1 MSDSIKDKFINDLL
15 SDLENDK
22 LVLPTLPEVAL
33 KVRDTLEDEDVSM
46 KAVADAISTD
56 AALSARIIQVCNSP
70 LMRAARQIDSV
81 EAAVTRMGSNM
92 VRNLVTSMVM
102 EQMFQA
108 TSDATDKRLRDLWE
122 HSIQVAAIA
131 HALAGQFAKLQP
143 DQAMLAGLVH
153 DIGALPIL
161 ARVEDI
167 PEILNNVELLD
178 NIIRETHPKLG
189 EAILRKW
196 NFPDEL
202 VAVAA
207 EHENLQ
213 REHGGPADYTDVV
226 MVANLQSHIGTNHP
240 LTQSDWSAVPAFAKL
255 GLEVDVNVVEM
266 DETSADIEAVKS
278 ALSS

>member
-1 MSDSIKDKFINDLL
+1 MSETIKEQFINELLADLA
-15 SDLENDK
+15 SDK

-33 KVRDTLEDEDVSM
+33 RVRDTLENEDVSM
-46 KAVADAISTD
+46 KDVADAISTD

-70 LMRAARQIDSV
+70 LMRATRPIDSV

-108 TSDATDKRLRDLWE
+108 TSDATDKRLRDIWE
-122 HSIQVAAIA
+122 HSVQVAAIA
-131 HALAGQFAKLQP
+131 HALAGQFAKIQP

-153 DIGALPIL
+153 DIGTLPIL
-161 ARVEDI
+161 ARVEDV
-167 PEILNNVELLD
+167 PELLNNVELLD
-178 NIIRETHPKLG
+178 DIIRETHPRLG
-189 EAILRKW
+189 EAILKKW

-202 VAVAA
+202 IAVAA

-213 REHGGPADYTDVV
+213 REHDGKADYTDVV
-226 MVANLQSHIGTNHP
+226 IVANLQSHIGTEHP
-240 LTQSDWSAVPAFAKL
+240 LTQCDWSTVPAFAKL
-255 GLEVDVNVVEM
+255 GLEVDVNVIEM

-278 ALSS
+278 ALSI